1 MKWPDFD
8 SYRRDIIISMCR
20 IIVGLILILPT
31 ALTCVFGQITT
42 AAAVDSPR
50 IVLKLPDNIASDT
63 VAIWYFLM
71 AQRGKT
77 GPVKPQRNVRQYII
91 TAAIAGQPA
100 RSATL

>member
-1 MKWPDFD
+1 
-8 SYRRDIIISMCR
+8 MCR

-31 ALTCVFGQITT
+31 ALACVFGQITT

-91 TAAIAGQPA
+91 TAAIQANLRDLQPFKSIRRDA
-100 RSATL
+100 SSRCMTSR